1 MISEILVNGLVSNKY
16 IYDGVISQM
25 IDDNRDEEGNVID
38 ADKDKEICEVLRQA
52 IYKVGIPTKEVAIDY
67 IIGYR
72 EQKNEV
78 ILKFIEITVR
88 FINAVDKNNFNEYF
102 PKWKEQ
108 FDKALKGVTGLH
120 EVVVYNI
127 GDWTHEYLKGVANGI

>member
-1 MISEILVNGLVSNKY
+1 VKGLVTDPDY
-16 IYDGVISQM
+16 YDGVISQM

-52 IYKVGIPTKEVAIDY
+52 IYKVGIPTKEVAIYY

-88 FINAVDKNNFNEYF
+88 FINAVDKSNFNEYF